1 MLATRLGASRSP
13 RRPAALLLIACAG
26 IIAFAACHRQ
36 RFGDVVLP
44 PFPSASGA
52 AEAAAPPGLLWREDV
67 DRVVEAG
74 LGRFLQ
80 QVVIEAKLDDGAF
93 VGWEIR
99 DLRPPEAWTSVD
111 LLPGDVVTSVNGL
124 PLEREDQAFDA
135 FQGLLKAGEL
145 RVTYLRAGETRELL
159 FRIVARGSV
168 AAAPASA
175 RPAAAPSASAG
186 ATARPAPPAAS
197 STAPAK

>member
-1 MLATRLGASRSP
+1 
-13 RRPAALLLIACAG
+13 
-26 IIAFAACHRQ
+26 
-36 RFGDVVLP
+36 V
-44 PFPSASGA
+44 
-52 AEAAAPPGLLWREDV
+52 LWREDV

-80 QVVIEAKLDDGAF
+80 QVAVEARLDDGAF

-135 FQGLLKAGEL
+135 FQGLLKASEL

-159 FRIVARGSV
+159 FRILPRGRAVASP
-168 AAAPASA
+168 AAASA
-175 RPAAAPSASAG
+175 RPPASAAAAASS
-186 ATARPAPPAAS
+186 APPAAS
-197 STAPAK
+197 SARPAP